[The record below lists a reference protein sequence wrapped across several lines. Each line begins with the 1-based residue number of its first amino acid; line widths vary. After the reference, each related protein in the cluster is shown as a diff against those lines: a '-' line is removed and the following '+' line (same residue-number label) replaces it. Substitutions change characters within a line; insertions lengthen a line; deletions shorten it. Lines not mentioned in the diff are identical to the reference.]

1 MSNST
6 LILVQ
11 VELRLDGQGLQ
22 ESHARRPGRGEQGA
36 RAAEQ
41 GDIPAGVGGLVRE
54 AADVVHLA
62 QALHHRHVALP
73 QVNTVKFDRNMA
85 RVGVSDRVGRLGSFA
100 ILTEFNSMAGWLDI
114 CHR

>member
-11 VELRLDGQGLQ
+11 VELRLVGQGLQ
-22 ESHARRPGRGEQGA
+22 GSHAHRPGRREQGA

-41 GDIPAGVGGLVRE
+41 GDLPAGVGGLVRE

-62 QALHHRHVALP
+62 QTLHHGHVALP
-73 QVNTVKFDRNMA
+73 QVQSSSVMKCHYT
-85 RVGVSDRVGRLGSFA
+85 L
-100 ILTEFNSMAGWLDI
+100 ILFTLY
-114 CHR
+114 